1 MNQQPAYKRLKQVVF
16 FGIIALLCIP
26 MIQHKFRFFE
36 EKPLNG
42 SFELSSKPKLTKE
55 SWFSGKYQE
64 GQDKYITDHTGFR
77 PAWIR
82 IYNQWNY
89 SLFNIAH
96 ASGVIR
102 GKEDY
107 LYEESYINAYYG
119 ADFLGEQKIERI
131 TADWK
136 SIQDTLKE
144 KGIDLVVILAPGKA
158 SFYPEY
164 IPETYKRPRTGNTNY
179 EVFKKQFHKHAVT
192 YIDMHSWFESMKK
205 ESKYPLFSKTG
216 IHWSAYGQFLAMDSL
231 SKFVS
236 KRCKTETPHLVLET
250 IVESDKPM
258 LGDDD
263 IGRGM
268 NLIVGIP
275 DLKLAYPRFH
285 PNRKPKKDDPKVLV
299 IADSFYW
306 PLFNSNCSNFLFN
319 GGKFWYYNEQIYPAS
334 YTKATLVK
342 DQSLDQK
349 LKENKVVFLLITD
362 ANLHKFSFGFI
373 EMACAEYGI
382 KK

>member
-1 MNQQPAYKRLKQVVF
+1 
-16 FGIIALLCIP
+16 
-26 MIQHKFRFFE
+26 
-36 EKPLNG
+36 
-42 SFELSSKPKLTKE
+42 LTKDN
-55 SWFSGKYQE
+55 WFSGKYQE

-77 PAWIR
+77 PGWVR
-82 IYNQWNY
+82 VYNQWNY

-119 ADFLGEQKIERI
+119 TDFLGEQKIEKI
-131 TADWK
+131 TQDWK

-164 IPETYKRPRTGNTNY
+164 IPETYKRSRTGNTNY
-179 EVFKKQFHKHAVT
+179 EVFKKQFQKQAVT
-192 YIDMHSWFESMKK
+192 HIDMHSWFESMKK
-205 ESKYPLFSKTG
+205 ESRYPLFSKTG
-216 IHWSAYGQFLAMDSL
+216 IHWSAYGQFLVADSL

-236 KRCKTETPHLVLET
+236 KRCKIEIPHLVLET
-250 IVESDKPM
+250 IVESDEPS

-268 NLIVGIP
+268 NLMFGIP
-275 DLKLAYPRFH
+275 DLKLAYPKFH
-285 PNRKPKKDDPKVLV
+285 PNRKPKKNDPKVLV

-306 PLFNSNCSNFLFN
+306 PLFNSNTSNFLFN
-319 GGKFWYYNEQIYPAS
+319 GGEFWYYNEQIYPAS
-334 YTKATLVK
+334 YTKETLVK
-342 DQSLDQK
+342 NQSLDQK

-373 EMACAEYGI
+373 EMAMKQYGI